1 MDHPLFF
8 LAYRRVL
15 IFLQEWFFYFLLL
28 KFYYTYKTKIKYLLP
43 LLIGG
48 SLLII
53 KEYMNLGRWEDQ
65 MNIHDQRANSLGK
78 MNWQYLSFRHTMV
91 SLDTWLF
98 VTLMAWM
105 VYIHEERSLIIIV
118 PATVVGVIFNLIGYY
133 YLHLLEL
140 NYVIP
145 NEVSIFK
152 FS

>member
-1 MDHPLFF
+1 
-8 LAYRRVL
+8 
-15 IFLQEWFFYFLLL
+15 
-28 KFYYTYKTKIKYLLP
+28 
-43 LLIGG
+43 
-48 SLLII
+48 
-53 KEYMNLGRWEDQ
+53 